1 MVDCTKSNIC
11 QRYFLYHVHRA
22 TEFKIIF
29 FLCFIQS
36 TAALWECISC
46 VLYFISEISISNAPP
61 NTLRD
66 HIRLCSYIL
75 LSVVVLFMSWAELRS
90 DVDMIWD
97 LMTQSISLK
106 AKNISQYSY
115 STRQVNFAQRD
126 LERAPDPQHYQ
137 RQLYC
142 RHWVNLDRER
152 RRCWGEGKKY
162 FEYLFH
168 FCCRHMSIKVLI
180 CVFLNG
186 WHSCE

>member
-46 VLYFISEISISNAPP
+46 VLYFISEISISNAPS
-61 NTLRD
+61 NTRRD

-75 LSVVVLFMSWAELRS
+75 LSVVVLFMSWAELQS

-115 STRQVNFAQRD
+115 SARQLNFSQRD

-142 RHWVNLDRER
+142 RHWVNLDRDW
-152 RRCWGEGKKY
+152 RRCSGEGKNISNIFSISVVVTCQSKY
-162 FEYLFH
+162 
-168 FCCRHMSIKVLI
+168 
-180 CVFLNG
+180 
-186 WHSCE
+186 